1 MLKRI
6 AGFVFV
12 LMVLVFTIGSVS
24 AEAEI
29 LVYPSVTYVGFSQ
42 PFRVLNSIETNET
55 TIKIFNWD
63 FGNGDKKTTSVG
75 NIIYTYN
82 ETGDYDLKINFTD
95 SKNVTYTGTFDVEVL
110 PAKAK
115 AQSLMTEKLT
125 QLKNVS
131 AFISAQNVFYGDS
144 LKSALGLGD
153 IELAIANVQKKNAS
167 ASSDANY
174 EELLSLLLDINI
186 PQSIY
191 VSESLANSPFYFE
204 ESKIDLSALE
214 ELGSGTKEGTNEQ
227 YVDAIYYWYN
237 NDFESTFSYKK
248 YSAYIDGEKVN
259 VLNVFEMGFNN
270 KGGLVPYLIVDDLEN
285 LKFDKSYGEKKKS
298 GSVGIEI
305 KDSVKKIIFSTT
317 QDIGFENL
325 PVFISPALEDL
336 SVSSG
341 SGGEIVEGISKWVW
355 FTLILILLLG
365 IGVGVYVFLKI
376 WYDKKYE
383 AHLFPNKND
392 LYNMVSY
399 VHSSK
404 QKKMNNSDIEKNLK
418 KAGWS
423 SEKISYVMKKYA
435 GKKTGMPI

>member
-1 MLKRI
+1 
-6 AGFVFV
+6 
-12 LMVLVFTIGSVS
+12 MVV
-24 AEAEI
+24 
-29 LVYPSVTYVGFSQ
+29 
-42 PFRVLNSIETNET
+42 
-55 TIKIFNWD
+55 KI
-63 FGNGDKKTTSVG
+63 
-75 NIIYTYN
+75 
-82 ETGDYDLKINFTD
+82 
-95 SKNVTYTGTFDVEVL
+95 
-110 PAKAK
+110 
-115 AQSLMTEKLT
+115 
-125 QLKNVS
+125 LKNFFS
-131 AFISAQNVFYGDS
+131 RMFSS
-144 LKSALGLGD
+144 L
-153 IELAIANVQKKNAS
+153 
-167 ASSDANY
+167 
-174 EELLSLLLDINI
+174 
-186 PQSIY
+186 
-191 VSESLANSPFYFE
+191 F
-204 ESKIDLSALE
+204 
-214 ELGSGTKEGTNEQ
+214 KEGNKE
-227 YVDAIYYWYN
+227 I
-237 NDFESTFSYKK
+237 K
-248 YSAYIDGEKVN
+248 
-259 VLNVFEMGFNN
+259 MGFNN